1 MNLTEIEKILN
12 DAGVHT
18 CSVCGTPF
26 TPFRKNQCTC
36 GSPECMAE
44 HHRRYVVE
52 YNRRKRD
59 ENPEAYRRYRAR
71 KMREYRARQKEL
83 DKREE
88 QFDELAERWQKQSSL
103 DRKIVEY
110 GLEYGKRSAEKV
122 LAAVPKIDVNMG
134 ESNDRV
140 QNNDE

>member
-1 MNLTEIEKILN
+1 
-12 DAGVHT
+12 
-18 CSVCGTPF
+18 
-26 TPFRKNQCTC
+26 
-36 GSPECMAE
+36 MAE

-52 YNRRKRD
+52 HNRRKRD

-88 QFDELAERWQKQSSL
+88 QFDELSERWQKQSSL
-103 DRKIVEY
+103 DRKIAEY

-122 LAAVPKIDVNMG
+122 LATVPKIDVNMG

-140 QNNDE
+140 QSDDK

>member
-1 MNLTEIEKILN
+1 MNLTEIEKILSES
-12 DAGVHT
+12 GIHT

-26 TPFRKNQCTC
+26 TPRRKNQCTC
-36 GSPECMAE
+36 GSAECMVE

-52 YNRRKRD
+52 YNRRKRE
-59 ENPEAYRRYRAR
+59 ENPDAYRRYRAR

-88 QFDELAERWQKQSSL
+88 QFDELAERWQKQKSL
-103 DRKIVEY
+103 DKKIAEY

-122 LAAVPKIDVNMG
+122 LATVPKIGVNMG
-134 ESNDRV
+134 ENNDGIQSND
-140 QNNDE
+140 E